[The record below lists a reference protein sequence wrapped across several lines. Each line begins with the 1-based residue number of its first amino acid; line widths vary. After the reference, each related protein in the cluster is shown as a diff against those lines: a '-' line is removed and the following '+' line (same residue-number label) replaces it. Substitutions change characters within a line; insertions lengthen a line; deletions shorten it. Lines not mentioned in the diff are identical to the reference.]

1 MSPGRRATA
10 LGLLIAV
17 LYLIAAVLSARID
30 PFAARPILDGIAGP
44 PLYRWVEPPPPFVS
58 TNTAPAPGRF
68 ELSPADLTYAPGTGS
83 EAGVFATGDFQ
94 ANLALATHAIAPRS
108 GATSVSLTLTPLA
121 PGADLELPDG
131 YQIAGNVVRIEAVY
145 RPTADRVSRLARPSL
160 LTLSYPIVVQGGF
173 SNAVLVSTDGTRW
186 AALES
191 TDHPGQQAVIATVR
205 SLGYVAVGQTS
216 GAETVAPPATPPG
229 RAIDRW
235 VVVALAV
242 AAILA
247 IVLVIVLRR
256 RDEGPPRRR
265 PPPDDPDAFDPWKV

>member
-1 MSPGRRATA
+1 VSPGRRATA
-10 LGLLIAV
+10 FGLLIV
-17 LYLIAAVLSARID
+17 LVYLVAAVVSARID

-58 TNTAPAPGRF
+58 TNRAPESGRF
-68 ELSPADLTYAPGTGS
+68 ELSSADVTYDPRTGS

-94 ANLALATHAIAPRS
+94 ANLALARHAIAPRS

-121 PGADLELPDG
+121 PGADLRLPDG

-145 RPTADRVSRLARPSL
+145 LPTGGRVSRLARPSL
-160 LTLSYPIVVQGGF
+160 VTLSYPIVVQGGF

-186 AALES
+186 TALTS
-191 TDHPGQQAVIATVR
+191 TDHAGQQAVIATVR

-216 GAETVAPPATPPG
+216 GTETPAPATPPA

-235 VVVALAV
+235 VVVALVV
-242 AAILA
+242 AAIVA
-247 IVLVIVLRR
+247 VVLVVVLRR
-256 RDEGPPRRR
+256 RDEDSPRR
-265 PPPDDPDAFDPWKV
+265 PPPPDDRDAFDPWKV